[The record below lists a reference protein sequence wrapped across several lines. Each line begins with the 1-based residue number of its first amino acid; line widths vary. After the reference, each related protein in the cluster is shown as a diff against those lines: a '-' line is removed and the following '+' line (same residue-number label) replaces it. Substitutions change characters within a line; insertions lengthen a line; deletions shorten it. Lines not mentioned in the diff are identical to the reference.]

1 MGDEAGVDVWTPQRK
16 SVVAWVLYDLAN
28 TTFALGVG
36 SRYFGLWLI
45 EERGG
50 SDWMLSAAIIPAMV
64 VVIVLGPWIGAL
76 TDHTGKRVP
85 YLIGSTMVCVAATA
99 LLATWG
105 VVPSLVLY
113 AVGTVGFH
121 LGAVVYDALLPDVST
136 ERTRGL
142 ISGIGVAVGYAGS
155 AIALGI
161 GIYLL
166 PRAGYAAV
174 FRALAVAFA
183 LFALPAFVWIV
194 ERPRTRR
201 PGSAPALSS
210 VFETMVDAWR
220 SAARVPGVVRFLI
233 GRFLYTD
240 AINTVFLFNAVF
252 AKLELGFTD
261 AQTDRL
267 ALLGIVCAGLGAV
280 VAGRLVDRLGA
291 KRMLMVALISQI
303 IGLVAAVTAAVSGVQ
318 AIGWLVAVGGGA
330 GIGGAWAADR
340 VFMTQLSPAD
350 KLGEFFGLYAI
361 VGRFATVLGPLLWA
375 LVADVMGFGR
385 TWALASL
392 GVFIVA
398 AFVVIERVRPPGVPV
413 PEPVVTTSRTDR
425 G

>member
-1 MGDEAGVDVWTPQRK
+1 MGEDISTAAWTPPRK
-16 SVVAWVLYDLAN
+16 SVIAWVLYDLAN

-64 VVIVLGPWIGAL
+64 AVIILGPWIGAL
-76 TDHTGKRVP
+76 TDHVGRRVP
-85 YLIGSTMVCVAATA
+85 YLIGSTIVCVAATA

-113 AVGTVGFH
+113 AIGTVGFH
-121 LGAVVYDALLPDVST
+121 LGALVYDALLPDVST

-142 ISGIGVAVGYAGS
+142 ISGLGVAIGYAGS
-155 AIALGI
+155 ALALGI

-174 FRALAVAFA
+174 FRALAVAFL
-183 LFALPAFVWIV
+183 LFALPAFVWIR
-194 ERPRTRR
+194 ERPRAPRDGA
-201 PGSAPALSS
+201 PPALMS
-210 VFETMVDAWR
+210 VFTAMVDAWK
-220 SAARVPGVVRFLI
+220 SAAGHQGVVRFLI

-252 AKLELGFTD
+252 AKMELGFTD

-280 VAGRLVDRLGA
+280 IAGRLADRFGS
-291 KRMLMVALISQI
+291 KRMLLAALVSQI
-303 IGLVAAVTAAVSGVQ
+303 VGLAAAVIAAVSGVQ

-340 VFMTQLSPAD
+340 VLMTQLSPAD

-361 VGRFATVLGPLLWA
+361 VGRFATVLGPFVWA
-375 LVADVMGFGR
+375 LVADVMGLGR
-385 TWALASL
+385 TWALGSL
-392 GVFIVA
+392 GVFVVA
-398 AFVVIERVRPPGVPV
+398 SVFVLRGVHPPASQTEV
-413 PEPVVTTSRTDR
+413 
-425 G
+425 

>member
-1 MGDEAGVDVWTPQRK
+1 MGEDTSTVAWTPPRK
-16 SVVAWVLYDLAN
+16 SVIAWVLYDLAN

-64 VVIVLGPWIGAL
+64 AVIILGPWIGAL
-76 TDHTGKRVP
+76 TDHVGRRVP
-85 YLIGSTMVCVAATA
+85 YLIGSTIVCVAATA

-113 AVGTVGFH
+113 AIGTVGFH
-121 LGAVVYDALLPDVST
+121 LGALVYDALLPDVST

-142 ISGIGVAVGYAGS
+142 VSGLGVAIGYAGS
-155 AIALGI
+155 ALALGI

-174 FRALAVAFA
+174 FRALAVAF
-183 LFALPAFVWIV
+183 LVFALPAFVWIK
-194 ERPRTRR
+194 ERSRARGNGAP
-201 PGSAPALSS
+201 PALMS
-210 VFETMVDAWR
+210 VFTAMVDAWK
-220 SAARVPGVVRFLI
+220 SAAKHQGVVRFLI

-252 AKLELGFTD
+252 AKMELGFTD

-280 VAGRLVDRLGA
+280 IAGRLADRFGS
-291 KRMLMVALISQI
+291 KRMLLAALGSQI
-303 IGLVAAVTAAVSGVQ
+303 VGLAAAVIAAVTGVQ
-318 AIGWLVAVGGGA
+318 AVGWLVAVGGGA

-340 VFMTQLSPAD
+340 VLMTQLSPAD

-361 VGRFATVLGPLLWA
+361 VGRFATVLGPFVWA
-375 LVADVMGFGR
+375 LIADVIGLGR
-385 TWALASL
+385 TWALVSL
-392 GVFIVA
+392 GVFIIASVL
-398 AFVVIERVRPPGVPV
+398 VIRGVRAPV
-413 PEPVVTTSRTDR
+413 RGPVEECDQCA
-425 G
+425 